1 MTVVTYVPLG
11 YPTLADSL
19 NLITELDGMGVDVIE
34 IGVPFSDPT
43 ADGET
48 IQRAAKISLDNGVVP
63 SDALKVPALKARK
76 YLMTYGNIILKF
88 GNLDRLVDSGYEGVI
103 IPDVPIEHKLETPQ
117 LDQVM
122 IVSPNSVEGRIREL
136 SAKSEGFLYIT
147 SHLGTTG
154 GKAELDQRLRDVLQ
168 IAEDENPHIPK
179 YVGFGITDPQRA
191 ADILS
196 MGADGVVIGSA
207 MIRAIDEG
215 GISAGADFIK
225 GFLDHLK

>member
-11 YPTLADSL
+11 YPTLTDSL
-19 NLITELDGMGVDVIE
+19 NLISELDEMGVDVIE

-48 IQRAAKISLDNGVVP
+48 IQRAAKVSLDNGIIP
-63 SDALKVPALKARK
+63 NDALKVPAIKARK
-76 YLMTYGNIILKF
+76 YLMTYGNIILNF
-88 GNLDRLVDSGYEGVI
+88 GDLTRLSESGYEGLI
-103 IPDVPIEHKLETPQ
+103 IPDVPIEHKIKTPG

-122 IVSPNSVEGRIREL
+122 IVSPNSSEQRIREL
-136 SAKSEGFLYIT
+136 SAETEGFLYIT

-154 GKAELDQRLRDVLQ
+154 GRAELDLRLRDVLRL
-168 IAEDENPHIPK
+168 AEDENPHIPK

-191 ADILS
+191 EDILS

-207 MIRAIDEG
+207 MIKAIDKG
-215 GISAGADFIK
+215 GISAGADFIQR
-225 GFLDHLK
+225 FLDQLK